1 MKKSMKKVLALLL
14 AAVMVMALASCGGG
28 GSNSTEPAGTT
39 AAPSKSESAQT
50 EPAKTEEAAK
60 TEEGSSEEGS
70 GETAEFG
77 TWQEIISR
85 DYSKPLTIEYAG
97 PQLTDG
103 VDFNH
108 GSEYTDWWSTTF
120 NTEWDATVLT
130 FENWTQRLNTWIN
143 ADDLPDWSVWNFNAG
158 DANNYVEQGL
168 FRKFPDDWKERWP
181 NVAASQELV
190 PLAKWCE
197 EKYGGTYIIFR
208 PVFAN
213 NYPADVI
220 VGHMSV
226 YLRTDWAE
234 KAGYDLS
241 KNIASNTI
249 TLDEFIAYNQ
259 AVKDAGI
266 TEYPFYGSTSVYTS
280 MIDSVAEATGTGQ
293 VAFYKGSDGK
303 YHWGPAEE
311 ETGVKEAVRKL
322 KKMYDNGLVY
332 PDFYSIV
339 NYDYIPYF
347 NASGEAASYAGEG
360 IVARGDANARSM
372 RENLDLD
379 YWSCAI
385 QLILVDDNGVNHGDP
400 STNYWACNIL
410 SPDMEEEKFER
421 LMDIWDFSC
430 TDYGQY
436 CVRMGV
442 PGTDW
447 DYDENGN
454 AVNLLA
460 GTADESVSVKY
471 ANGNAPVIYGNMVVL
486 SDDFSFAN
494 PAFDERA
501 RKRVVELYK
510 TRAQITSVRGEEVD
524 WDFLGYSSQ
533 ALNLATMTYGDEYA
547 NIITKAGDFDENYDQ
562 WVKDKMALIQ
572 PVLDDLNEQFG
583 E

>member
-1 MKKSMKKVLALLL
+1 MKKGMKKVLALLL
-14 AAVMVMALASCGGG
+14 ASVMIMALASCGGG
-28 GSNSTEPAGTT
+28 GSSSTEPAGTT
-39 AAPSKSESAQT
+39 GAPSKSESNQT
-50 EPAKTEEAAK
+50 EPAKTEPAQ
-60 TEEGSSEEGS
+60 TEEGSSENGS

-85 DYSKPLTIEYAG
+85 DYSKKLTIEYAG

-143 ADDLPDWSVWNFNAG
+143 ADDLPDWCVWNFNAG

-181 NVAASQELV
+181 NVAASQELC

-347 NASGEAASYAGEG
+347 NASGVAASYAGEG
-360 IVARGDANARSM
+360 IAARGDANARSM
-372 RENLDLD
+372 KENLNLD
-379 YWSCAI
+379 YWKCAI

-410 SPDMEEEKFER
+410 SPDMDDEKFER

-430 TDYGQY
+430 TDYGQL

-442 PGTDW
+442 PKKDW
-447 DYDENGN
+447 DYDKDGN
-454 AVNLLA
+454 PVNLLA
-460 GTADESVSVKY
+460 GTPDESVSVKY
-471 ANGNAPVIYGNMVVL
+471 ANGQAPVIYGNMVIL

-572 PVLDDLNEQFG
+572 PVLDDLNEKFAK
-583 E
+583 